1 MKWKLF
7 TYLTLCAITL
17 SAQSVPI
24 SLDEDFS
31 DWQPVP
37 VAYNDAP
44 GDNGN
49 DVVDFGKCWVTHD
62 EDNLYFRIEVGE
74 TINLQENNHITLHID
89 ADTNASTGQ
98 AIHGIGAELSFTFGT
113 RSGELRMGGSSQNVR
128 HTEIGLVTSP
138 TVSSSMFELAISRNT
153 KLGNSPIFTQD
164 AITFVFINDHSNADK
179 LPDATGGVPYRIS
192 QPVAPHIA
200 DYSIK
205 KQLPSQLRMLSYNIH
220 RDDLFDG
227 DKDDSYRRIFQAIE
241 PDIIGFQEIYNH
253 SSGET
258 ATKVASYLGG
268 MWYHGEVSSD
278 VLVVSRYPVLHSTPI
293 GGNGA
298 FILDLGSTN
307 NQLLLLVAHPPCCAN
322 NMGRQREIDEMMAF
336 VRDAKAGNGFPALA
350 PNTPIVIMGDMNLV
364 GFNEQQETLI
374 TGNIMDE
381 ASYGP
386 DFQPDWD
393 GTALGDAKP
402 PATHLPMSF
411 TWYNDNSSFSP
422 GRLDYIVYTESV
434 LELQNSYVLFTHSL
448 PQDSLLL
455 HGLESE
461 DVIEASD
468 HLPVVADFE
477 QISSTA
483 IDQGYFQSP
492 FDLEIAPNPTSHS
505 TTLTYTLSESATISL
520 RLIDSKGR
528 IMKVLDKGKKGQGTY
543 TLSLDVAHL
552 AKGVYQCHL
561 VVEDGV
567 LVKQIVVR

>member
-1 MKWKLF
+1 MQD
-7 TYLTLCAITL
+7 ITFL
-17 SAQSVPI
+17 G
-24 SLDEDFS
+24 
-31 DWQPVP
+31 
-37 VAYNDAP
+37 DA
-44 GDNGN
+44 
-49 DVVDFGKCWVTHD
+49 FA
-62 EDNLYFRIEVGE
+62 L
-74 TINLQENNHITLHID
+74 
-89 ADTNASTGQ
+89 
-98 AIHGIGAELSFTFGT
+98 
-113 RSGELRMGGSSQNVR
+113 
-128 HTEIGLVTSP
+128 
-138 TVSSSMFELAISRNT
+138 
-153 KLGNSPIFTQD
+153 TQD
-164 AITFVFINDHSNADK
+164 AIHFVFINDLVNADK
-179 LPDATGGVPYRIS
+179 LPDATGGVAYLIGPS
-192 QPVAPHIA
+192 VMPHIA

-205 KQLPSQLRMLSYNIH
+205 KQDASQLRMLSYNVR
-220 RDDLFDG
+220 RDDFFDA
-227 DKDDSYRRIFQAIE
+227 DKEDNYRRILQAIA

-298 FILDLGSTN
+298 FILDLGGTN

-402 PATHLPMSF
+402 PATQLPMSF

-455 HGLESE
+455 HGLELE

-483 IDQGYFQSP
+483 IGQDHLPFP
-492 FDLEIAPNPTSHS
+492 FDLEIAPNPASLS
-505 TTLTYTLSESATISL
+505 TTLTYSLSESTTISL

-528 IMKVLDKGKKGQGTY
+528 VIKVLDQGKKGQGTY

-552 AKGVYQCHL
+552 VKGVYQCHL
-561 VVEDGV
+561 VVGDGV
-567 LVKQIVVR
+567 LVKKVVVR